1 MYIEAVPNRSS
12 PPAILL
18 RESYRQDGK
27 IRKRTLCNLS
37 DWPAAHIEGLRGV
50 LKGGTVISAEH
61 DAFTVTRTLPHGHVA
76 AALGTAHRIG
86 LDRVLGPDGD
96 RCRDLVLALLVGRIL
111 DPTSKLATARALSP
125 ATAASSLGE
134 VLGLGEVDEDELYS
148 ALDWLLERQHAI
160 EATLAKRHLTHGTLV
175 LYDVSSSYMEGRC
188 CPLAKRGYSR
198 DGRRGTLQIVYGL
211 LCAPDGCPVAIEV
224 FDGNTADPM
233 TLASQID
240 KLKQRFHLD
249 HVVLVGD
256 RGMITQARITEDIK
270 SAGLD
275 WITALRA
282 PAIKGLLE
290 SGTLQLSLFDQ
301 RDIASITAPEF
312 PNERL
317 VVCRNPDLAAERA
330 RKREDLLAATERDLA
345 RIQAAVARRRDPL
358 RGTAEIALAVGA
370 VVNRYK
376 MAKHFDL
383 DITDAHF
390 SFTRKTTEIAAE
402 AASDGIYVVRTSLP
416 AETFDDATTVRSYK
430 SLAMVERAFRCIK
443 TVDLQVRPVHHW
455 LADRVRAHVFLCM
468 LAYYLEWHM
477 RQRLAP
483 MLFDDTDKEA
493 AEALRKSVVAQAQRS
508 PAAVKKQTTGLTEDG
523 LPVHSLRS
531 LLADLATLA
540 RNTITTAI
548 TPHYPLTVLTRPTSI
563 QQKAFDLL
571 GLMTPRIFQIGPKT
585 SAKSGCSCSMP
596 EKRCIS
602 GRSLASG
609 IMGIR
614 S

>member
-1 MYIEAVPNRSS
+1 MYIEAVPNRNS

-18 RESYRQDGK
+18 RESYRHQGK
-27 IRKRTLCNLS
+27 VRKRTLCNLS
-37 DWPAAHIEGLRGV
+37 DWSPAHVEGLRGV
-50 LKGGTVISAEH
+50 LKGGTVIPAGQ
-61 DAFTVTRTLPHGHVA
+61 DAITVTRSLPHSHVA
-76 AALGTAHRIG
+76 AALGTARRIG
-86 LDRVLGPDGD
+86 LDRILGPDGN
-96 RCRDLVLALLVGRIL
+96 RCRDLVLAMLIGRIL
-111 DPTSKLATARALSP
+111 DPGSKLAAARALSP
-125 ATAASSLGE
+125 ATASSSLGE
-134 VLGLGEVDEDELYS
+134 ALGLGEVDDDELYA
-148 ALDWLLERQHAI
+148 ALDWLLVRQPAI
-160 EATLAKRHLTHGTLV
+160 ETILAKRHLINGTLV

-198 DGRRGTLQIVYGL
+198 DGKKGTLQIVYGL
-211 LCAPDGCPVAIEV
+211 LCAPDGCPIAIEV
-224 FDGNTADPM
+224 FDGNTADPA
-233 TLASQID
+233 TLAPQVD
-240 KLKQRFHLD
+240 KLKQRFQLD

-270 SAGLD
+270 STGLD

-282 PAIKGLLE
+282 PAIKALLE

-301 RDIASITAPEF
+301 RDIASITAPDF

-317 VVCRNPDLAAERA
+317 VVCRNPDLATERA
-330 RKREDLLAATERDLA
+330 RKREDLLAATERDFA
-345 RIQAAVARRRDPL
+345 RIQAAVARKREPL

-370 VVNRYK
+370 VANRYK

-383 DITDAHF
+383 DITDTRF
-390 SFTRKTTEIAAE
+390 SFTRKAAEIVAE

-416 AETFDDATTVRSYK
+416 VEAFDDAATVRSDK
-430 SLAMVERAFRCIK
+430 SLALVERAFRCIK
-443 TVDLQVRPVHHW
+443 TVDLQVRPVYHW

-477 RQRLAP
+477 RQCLAT
-483 MLFDDTDKEA
+483 MLFDDTDKET

-523 LPVHSLRS
+523 LPVHSFRS

-548 TPHYPLTVLTRPTSI
+548 TPHYPLTVLTRPTQI

-571 GLMTPRIFQIGPKT
+571 SIK
-585 SAKSGCSCSMP
+585 CSQ
-596 EKRCIS
+596 
-602 GRSLASG
+602 
-609 IMGIR
+609 
-614 S
+614 